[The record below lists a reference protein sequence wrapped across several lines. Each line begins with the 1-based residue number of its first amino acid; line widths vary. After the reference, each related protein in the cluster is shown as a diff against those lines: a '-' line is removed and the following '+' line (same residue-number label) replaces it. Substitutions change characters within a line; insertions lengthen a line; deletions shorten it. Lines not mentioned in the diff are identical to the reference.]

1 MIRRMFDNKMNEV
14 TFTISHRNDCPESLF
29 WKFGPNGNVYVCT
42 AKSKLTGDYNISIIQ
57 DYTKIPNWCPLLN
70 QKNYITKVTGELL

>member
-14 TFTISHRNDCPESLF
+14 TFTISHCNDCPESLF
-29 WKFGPNGNVYVCT
+29 WKFGPYGNIYTCM
-42 AKSKLTGDYNISIIQ
+42 AKNKLTEDYNISIIP

-70 QKNYITKVTGELL
+70 QKNYITKVTGELV